1 MPCIVINIV
10 NIALIILMTN
20 CVSSKS
26 VATDINSL
34 SNEHNKD
41 LLKLSENS
49 NKTISDTSVISRNS
63 EARETRWNYYYVAS
77 TLWHFPLWFLIYFV
91 WYLVFCTVRS
101 IYNHQVSPFSYPQA
115 IFKHLI
121 IKLLD

>member
-1 MPCIVINIV
+1 MPCIARYVV

-26 VATDINSL
+26 VAL
-34 SNEHNKD
+34 SNEHNRD

-63 EARETRWNYYYVAS
+63 EARDTRWSYFPVAS
-77 TLWHFPLWFLIYFV
+77 TLWHFPLFFLIYFV

-101 IYNHQVSPFSYPQA
+101 IYNHQVSDCAFISLNY
-115 IFKHLI
+115 
-121 IKLLD
+121 